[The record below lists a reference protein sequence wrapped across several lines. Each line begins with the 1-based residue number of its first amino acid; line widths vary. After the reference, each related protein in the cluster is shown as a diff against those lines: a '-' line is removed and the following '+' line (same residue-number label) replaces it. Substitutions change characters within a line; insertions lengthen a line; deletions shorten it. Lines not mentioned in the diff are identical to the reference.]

1 MVSPSLVFGIPD
13 IQVMTAAA
21 AAAAAGGFHVKRT
34 GTFVLERHSAT
45 RSSSRRGTGGTMA
58 LGDEARTDVVIF
70 VVVIIIII
78 FLVVV
83 FIILIHILIV
93 LQQASCS
100 CHEGVRIM
108 LSPKGTGTGPTTTVG

>member
-1 MVSPSLVFGIPD
+1 
-13 IQVMTAAA
+13 
-21 AAAAAGGFHVKRT
+21 
-34 GTFVLERHSAT
+34 
-45 RSSSRRGTGGTMA
+45 MA

-70 VVVIIIII
+70 VVVIIT

>member
-1 MVSPSLVFGIPD
+1 
-13 IQVMTAAA
+13 
-21 AAAAAGGFHVKRT
+21 
-34 GTFVLERHSAT
+34 
-45 RSSSRRGTGGTMA
+45 MA

-100 CHEGVRIM
+100 CHEGGRRM